1 VSEVREIST
10 RETRGSEVLIHMAKL
25 VWRLVE
31 PPVCRILVGIRRRK
45 SKTHF
50 TTYHF
55 PSAEGLA
62 ILVSSES
69 WWWDV
74 FRYAVAKYLG
84 NIILKNI
91 PTIEVSSLLETVQLS
106 RLST

>member
-1 VSEVREIST
+1 MHQDAWA
-10 RETRGSEVLIHMAKL
+10 GHMAKL

-31 PPVCRILVGIRRRK
+31 PPVPVCRILVGICRRK

-55 PSAEGLA
+55 PSSTQGLA
-62 ILVSSES
+62 ILVSSAS

-91 PTIEVSSLLETVQLS
+91 PTIEFSSLLETVQLEHAGLSAHS
-106 RLST
+106 RG